1 MRVRLKRNDIVAL
14 TNSQYDYFMRI
25 YEQRQ
30 LDNETHLRSR
40 FDEVYRSIPRLKTL
54 DDTISEL
61 SVAQA
66 RKLLDGDE
74 TALTSLKNDLHLLF
88 EEKKLLLKKAGYS
101 EDYLELEYICP
112 DCHDTGYIGDEK
124 CHCFKKQ
131 IIDFL
136 YTQSNVKEELK
147 RENFNT
153 FSTEYYSEDHI
164 DALTGRSSYSAMQTA
179 LRACR
184 EFVQTFDTDF
194 RNLFL
199 YGDTGVGKTFLTH
212 CVAKELLDTSH
223 SVIYFTASQL
233 FDIFAMKQFD
243 KDSDAAL
250 DYEHIFDCDL
260 LVIDDLGTEFSNS
273 FTTSQLF
280 VCLNERL
287 LRKKSTIISTNLSL
301 DDLNALYSERI
312 FSRITSGYTVLR
324 MTGDDIRI
332 KKKLMGR

>member
-1 MRVRLKRNDIVAL
+1 MAL
-14 TNSQYDYFMRI
+14 TNAQYDYFMRI

-30 LDNETHLRSR
+30 LDNEAQLRSR
-40 FDEVYRSIPRLKTL
+40 FEEVYRAVPRLRTL
-54 DDTISEL
+54 DNTISEL
-61 SVAQA
+61 SVKQA

-88 EEKKLLLKKAGYS
+88 EEKKLLLAKAGYPD
-101 EDYLELEYICP
+101 DYLEPRYICP

-136 YTQSNVKEELK
+136 YTQSNVKEILK
-147 RENFNT
+147 KENFRT
-153 FSTEYYSEDHI
+153 FSTEYYSKEQI
-164 DALTGRSSYSAMQTA
+164 DPLTGRSSYGAMETA
-179 LRACR
+179 LRSCK
-184 EFVQTFDTDF
+184 EFVRTFDTDF
-194 RNLFL
+194 RNLLL

-212 CVAKELLDTSH
+212 CVAKELLDTTH

-233 FDIFAMKQFD
+233 FDIFAMKQFE
-243 KDSDAAL
+243 KDSDAAK

-260 LVIDDLGTEFSNS
+260 LVIDDLGTEFSNT
-273 FTTSQLF
+273 FTVSQLF

-301 DDLNALYSERI
+301 DDLNTLYSERV

>member
-1 MRVRLKRNDIVAL
+1 MAL
-14 TNSQYDYFMRI
+14 TNSQYDHFMRI

-30 LDNETHLRSR
+30 LDNETDLRNR
-40 FDEVYRSIPRLKTL
+40 FEEVYRAVPRLRTL
-54 DDTISEL
+54 DHTISEM
-61 SVAQA
+61 SVRQA

-74 TALTSLKNDLHLLF
+74 MALTSLKNDLHLLF
-88 EEKKLLLKKAGYS
+88 EEKRLLLQKAGFPK
-101 EDYLELEYICP
+101 DYLELKYTCP
-112 DCHDTGYIGDEK
+112 DCQDTGYIGDEK

-136 YTQSNVKEELK
+136 YTQSNVKEVLQK
-147 RENFNT
+147 ENFST
-153 FSTEYYSEDHI
+153 FSTIYYAKDQI
-164 DALTGRSSYSAMQTA
+164 DALTGRSSYEAMETA
-179 LRACR
+179 IRACR
-184 EFVQTFDTDF
+184 DFVRTFDTDF
-194 RNLFL
+194 RNILL

-212 CVAKELLDTSH
+212 CVAKELLDSSH

-233 FDIFAMKQFD
+233 FDIFAMKQFN

-301 DDLNALYSERI
+301 DDLNTMYSERV

>member
-1 MRVRLKRNDIVAL
+1 MAL
-14 TNSQYDYFMRI
+14 TNAQYDYFMRI

-30 LDNETHLRSR
+30 LDNEAQLRSR
-40 FDEVYRSIPRLKTL
+40 FEEVYRAVPRLRTL
-54 DDTISEL
+54 DNTISEL
-61 SVAQA
+61 SVKQA

-88 EEKKLLLKKAGYS
+88 EEKKLLLAKAGYPD
-101 EDYLELEYICP
+101 DYLEPRYICP

-136 YTQSNVKEELK
+136 YTQSNVKEILK
-147 RENFNT
+147 KENFRT
-153 FSTEYYSEDHI
+153 FSTEYYSKEQI
-164 DALTGRSSYSAMQTA
+164 DPLTGRSSYGAMETA
-179 LRACR
+179 LRSCK
-184 EFVQTFDTDF
+184 EFVRTFDTDF
-194 RNLFL
+194 RNLLL

-212 CVAKELLDTSH
+212 CVAKELLDTTH

-233 FDIFAMKQFD
+233 FDIFAMKQFE
-243 KDSDAAL
+243 KNSDAAK

-260 LVIDDLGTEFSNS
+260 LVIDDLGTEFSNT
-273 FTTSQLF
+273 FTVSQLF

-301 DDLNALYSERI
+301 DDLNTLYSERV